1 MLLAACFLLFASF
14 YRDRWEQEANSEQ
27 QEARS
32 KKQEARSKKQEAKIS
47 QIQLKDNVSLMNIFI
62 SNP

>member
-14 YRDRWEQEANSEQ
+14 NREIRDELILISEPEGKGGQANSEQ
-27 QEARS
+27 QEAT
-32 KKQEARSKKQEAKIS
+32 IS
-47 QIQLKDNVSLMNIFI
+47 QIQLEDNVSLIHIFI